1 MDFAAVST
9 LGKTPFHVFPPTPL
23 GTFTYQLNI
32 FSKPTSIGTPT
43 FCLERFPQVET
54 VVVGW
59 TLRLTVPLCEFKFFY
74 LNTLNC
80 RS

>member
-9 LGKTPFHVFPPTPL
+9 LGKTRFHVFPPTPL
-23 GTFTYQLNI
+23 GTFTYPLNI
-32 FSKPTSIGTPT
+32 FSTPT